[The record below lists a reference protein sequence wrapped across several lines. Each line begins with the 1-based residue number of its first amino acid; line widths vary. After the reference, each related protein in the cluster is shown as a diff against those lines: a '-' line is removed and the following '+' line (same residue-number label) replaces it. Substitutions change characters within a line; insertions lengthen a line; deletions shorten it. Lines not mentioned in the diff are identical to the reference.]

1 MLVELILLLLRLQ
14 LNTLLLLLILVLL
27 LMMNFRLKFHLCL
40 IYSRLLQRRLLLVIL
55 QNRHLQLLNI
65 LHQTGLPLLM

>member
-1 MLVELILLLLRLQ
+1 M
-14 LNTLLLLLILVLL
+14 LL
-27 LMMNFRLKFHLCL
+27 LMMIDRLKFHLCL
-40 IYSRLLQRRLLLVIL
+40 IYNHLLHHRLLLVIL